1 VDARLAAVHTLL
13 EVSARRRS
21 LDSAL
26 GALHGQVPESERS
39 LWRELC
45 YGVLRWYPRL
55 VAFADALLGKPLK
68 AKDEDLRIAILL
80 GLYQLQE
87 TRVPA
92 HAAVAETVALARRL
106 NKPWGSGLVNA
117 VLRRY
122 QREQDSLVQ
131 QVMHNE
137 VAATAHP
144 DWLLTQFKS
153 DWPDD
158 WPALVEANNRRP
170 PMVLRVNLARQ
181 GRDAYLKQLQAA
193 GLAARPLAHAPCAL
207 QLAAAV
213 DVQALPG
220 FDTGAVS
227 VQDGAA
233 QLAASLLAPPPG
245 ARVLDACAAPGGKT
259 AHLLESLGAA
269 GDAAPRVTAVE
280 SSVPRTRLIEATL
293 TRLGLAAQVITAD
306 AAAPGGWW
314 DGEAFDR
321 ILLDAPCSGSGV
333 IRRHPDIKL
342 LRRPGDIEA
351 LAATQAALLA
361 ALWSLLK
368 PGGMLLYA
376 TCSVL
381 RREGEAVVQAFL
393 AAQADAREAVIDAA
407 WGRPAPVGRYV
418 LTGED
423 DMDGFYYARL
433 QKVAA

>member
-1 VDARLAAVHTLL
+1 MDARLAAVHALL
-13 EVSARRRS
+13 EVSARQHS

-26 GALHGQVPESERS
+26 RALHAQVPESERG

-55 VAFADALLGKPLK
+55 QAFADALLDRPLK
-68 AKDEDLRIAILL
+68 AKDEDLRLAILL

-87 TRVPA
+87 TRIPA
-92 HAAVAETVALARRL
+92 HAAVAETVALAQRL
-106 NKPWGSGLVNA
+106 HKPWGSGLINA

-122 QREQDSLVQ
+122 QREQASLVQ
-131 QVMHNE
+131 QVLHNE

-144 DWLLTQFKS
+144 GWLLRQFRS

-170 PMVLRVNLARQ
+170 PMVLRVNPARQ

-193 GLAARPLAHAPCAL
+193 GLAARPLVHAPCAL
-207 QLAAAV
+207 QLATAV
-213 DVQALPG
+213 DVHVLPG
-220 FDTGAVS
+220 FDAGAVS

-233 QLAASLLAPPPG
+233 QLAAGLLAPPPG

-280 SSVPRTRLIEATL
+280 SSAPRTKLIEATL
-293 TRLGLAAQVITAD
+293 ARLGLSAQVITAD
-306 AAAPGGWW
+306 AAAPGNWW
-314 DGEAFDR
+314 DGAAFDR

-342 LRRPGDIEA
+342 LRRPEDVAA

-393 AAQADAREAVIDAA
+393 AAHADAREVVIAAA
-407 WGRPAPVGRYV
+407 WGRPGAVGRYV
-418 LTGED
+418 LTGDD